1 MYKVL
6 DEKNISEYIDNT
18 REIRELLLKPQDSI
32 DKLDISEIG
41 DGNLNFVYTVKSG
54 DKSIIIKQ
62 AVPYLRC
69 VGEEYPLSRIRM
81 TFEIEAL
88 KKEKEICPAFVPDIY
103 YSSFD
108 MSLVVMQNLNHH
120 KILRTEMINRVI
132 FPHLSEHISTFL
144 ADTLFFTSDF
154 YESSENKKEDIKKFI
169 NTELCGITE
178 DFIFTHPFEDNPTNQ
193 YNPKLDM
200 SHVRKFR
207 EDKDIKS
214 AVLEMKY
221 KFMTNATALLHG
233 DLHTGSV
240 MLNQKE
246 TFVIDPEFAFYG
258 PIGFDIGIYIANLIM
273 NYISLDISEVEYK
286 EYVYGCIKE
295 TWEKFAIKFK
305 TNMLENEKK
314 KKSLQFDY
322 PNGMRD
328 FEYFTDKFIRE
339 IFEDTIGFAS
349 CEMFRRTV
357 GLAKVADIAEIEDLE
372 LRAKKEIKVLNI
384 ASTLIKSKAQI
395 NTIDEILDIISR

>member
-1 MYKVL
+1 
-6 DEKNISEYIDNT
+6 
-18 REIRELLLKPQDSI
+18 
-32 DKLDISEIG
+32 
-41 DGNLNFVYTVKSG
+41 
-54 DKSIIIKQ
+54 
-62 AVPYLRC
+62 
-69 VGEEYPLSRIRM
+69 
-81 TFEIEAL
+81 
-88 KKEKEICPAFVPDIY
+88 
-103 YSSFD
+103 
-108 MSLVVMQNLNHH
+108 
-120 KILRTEMINRVI
+120 
-132 FPHLSEHISTFL
+132 
-144 ADTLFFTSDF
+144 
-154 YESSENKKEDIKKFI
+154 
-169 NTELCGITE
+169 
-178 DFIFTHPFEDNPTNQ
+178 
-193 YNPKLDM
+193 M